1 MPLLKEKE
9 TFKKMTLEEFD
20 ALPVDERNTYEL
32 VDHMVMMSPR
42 PSLPHQRAQF
52 KLLSTLDAFLSGH
65 KCQAY
70 GEIEVKMRD
79 DIFIPDISVVCDPDQ
94 FNKNR
99 YDGAPA
105 IVVEILSPGTARI
118 DLFTKLNKYQLSGV
132 KEYWIVSLK
141 GKLVTVHNFEKETV
155 TEYTL
160 EDVLNSETFEGLKIP
175 LIKIFE

>member
-9 TFKKMTLEEFD
+9 IFKKMTLEEFD

-32 VDHMVMMSPR
+32 VDHMVLMSPR

-52 KLLSTLDAFLSGH
+52 KLLSMLDTFLSGH

-79 DIFIPDISVVCDPDQ
+79 DIFIPDISIVCDPEQ

-105 IVVEILSPGTARI
+105 RKV
-118 DLFTKLNKYQLSGV
+118 
-132 KEYWIVSLK
+132 
-141 GKLVTVHNFEKETV
+141 
-155 TEYTL
+155 
-160 EDVLNSETFEGLKIP
+160 
-175 LIKIFE
+175 